1 MAKLQ
6 SGMEA
11 RVLADRYAAQLRF
24 CCRQNPPSYSLAR
37 TLHAHIITSG
47 LRPKHHIFNLLI
59 SIYCKSSKISYARQ
73 LFDKIPEADIVARTT
88 LVSAYSANGNLKLA
102 REIFNGTPLCKR
114 DVVCYNAMIT
124 GYSRNNDSHG
134 AIKLFCDMRRENVKP
149 DNFTFTSVLS
159 ALALVVDDDTHCQ
172 QMHCAV
178 VKSGTEL
185 VTSVLNALISV
196 YVNCA
201 SSLSTSLSFLLMASA
216 RKLFNEMPERDEYTC
231 TTMITGYVK
240 SKDFVTAR
248 NLLGG
253 MTNKDS
259 GACWNAMLSSYVQH
273 GYFQEALQVF
283 REMYSMGIS
292 PDEFTYTS
300 VLSACG
306 NGGFFRVGKQ
316 IHARVLKMTVEPK
329 SKFWLFVNNALVT
342 FYYRCGHVNEARS
355 IFDKMSVR
363 DTISWT
369 AILSGYVDARRLE
382 EAKSFFSKIP
392 DKNIRT
398 WTVMI
403 SGLAQNGFGEEAV
416 KLFRQMRSEGLEPC
430 DFIFSGALTSSA
442 VLGALEHGRQLHAL
456 LISLGHDSSVSA
468 GNALITMYARC
479 GVVEDAKRV
488 PHHVTCGFSV
498 LVFYDCGSGSTWTS
512 HAGLVKEGCHY
523 FNSMSCPHG
532 ISPDED
538 HYAIMIDLFCRSGKF
553 LEADNLIKSMPFDPG
568 AHIWESVLG
577 GSWIHGNIDLGIKA
591 AERLLELKPEHD
603 VTYIILSN
611 MYANVGRWE
620 EVAKV
625 RKLMR
630 KRGVK
635 KEPGCSWIEVD
646 NKEHALST
654 HSEKIAVGFGLMKL
668 PLGATIRVFKNLRI
682 CGDCH
687 NAFKFI
693 SKALVPRS
701 LATVSTMAIVG
712 FDYFTLCSQV
722 FHVDRFV
729 CAVIQ
734 TAWKVASDG
743 VEAGTNMVPAS
754 VPRPVAKVSVAIVG
768 LTVSLFVI
776 KSFLST
782 AFFVLATMGLVY
794 FTFIALYKDEGP
806 KGNDDN
812 MTTTKGTPTSTEDSL
827 EEARRIMEKYK

>member
-6 SGMEA
+6 SASGMEA
-11 RVLADRYAAQLRF
+11 RVLADRYAAQLRL

-73 LFDKIPEADIVARTT
+73 LFDKIPEPDIVARTT

-248 NLLGG
+248 NLLGE

-259 GACWNAMLSSYVQH
+259 GACWNAMLSGYVQH

-430 DFIFSGALTSSA
+430 DFIFSGAITSSA

-456 LISLGHDSSVSA
+456 LISLGHDASVSA

-488 PHHVTCGFSV
+488 FLIMLHVDSV
-498 LVFYDCGSGSTWTS
+498 SWISMIAALAQHGRGLQAVKLFEQMLNAGIQPNRVAFLTILSACS

-646 NKEHALST
+646 NKVHVFLVDETMHPEIEAIYKYLNKLGLEMRKLGYVPETKYVLHDMESELKEHALST

-693 SKALVPRS
+693 SKVVKREI
-701 LATVSTMAIVG
+701 IVRDSKR
-712 FDYFTLCSQV
+712 FHHFTNGECS
-722 FHVDRFV
+722 
-729 CAVIQ
+729 C
-734 TAWKVASDG
+734 
-743 VEAGTNMVPAS
+743 
-754 VPRPVAKVSVAIVG
+754 
-768 LTVSLFVI
+768 
-776 KSFLST
+776 
-782 AFFVLATMGLVY
+782 
-794 FTFIALYKDEGP
+794 
-806 KGNDDN
+806 GNCW
-812 MTTTKGTPTSTEDSL
+812 
-827 EEARRIMEKYK
+827 